1 MNSPISSFS
10 QPLPLLT
17 QSTGAGGLEKALTKD
32 TKTEGKFANK
42 TDGGSEN
49 ASHANAKAELNK
61 HSAPTD
67 VKKSADSAAPPKNP
81 GQSDSTT
88 TKAGYVATSPKG
100 QEDLKKLSIDKPNGS
115 AFEAGF
121 FKADLANFISPPK
134 HPEEKKGFENRQ
146 ELTGKSSNLNG
157 SQSYVARRKKS
168 IYDEDEQEGG
178 QQRRRKP
185 ASFQSQPK
193 KPLTVIEGARVG
205 ESQSQDM
212 FVSSSF
218 SEQRISGMKVQK
230 TIIEQLKEYYLNDVG
245 LNFYDIVYANYNHK
259 EKNGIGPNMQKEVF
273 SAIVENVTK
282 TDDVLSP
289 KYKKLVRDIIQG
301 SMRAG
306 NDSNFEMK
314 DLAKIL
320 ISGLMAT
327 SPHGDDPEIMAE
339 TVKIIVSEIM
349 YGKINIGYNMRD
361 AATYIGASAY
371 TLSTYYKEYQKD
383 IVFDK
388 AMENKI
394 HEAFASAIWSATGE
408 ISNFSTAY
416 AKSNIEHFMN
426 ARIKEEESHQKSL
439 VKNMILY
446 PFKKVLNRY

>member
-1 MNSPISSFS
+1 MSGMSGVNIRVNPQAAGAAKIEQLSS
-10 QPLPLLT
+10 
-17 QSTGAGGLEKALTKD
+17 KD
-32 TKTEGKFANK
+32 TKAEGKFAAK
-42 TDGGSEN
+42 SEGKGSEN
-49 ASHANAKAELNK
+49 VSESNAKAELNK
-61 HSAPTD
+61 HNAPTET
-67 VKKSADSAAPPKNP
+67 KKGADSTAPQKNP
-81 GQSDSTT
+81 GQSDVTT
-88 TKAGYVATSPKG
+88 NKSVEQRSINEDATKHNLAKFAGPSADGGADIVRLTHGKTGENPDQGKKFMEDRQQFATNMDRG
-100 QEDLKKLSIDKPNGS
+100 GTQ
-115 AFEAGF
+115 A
-121 FKADLANFISPPK
+121 
-134 HPEEKKGFENRQ
+134 
-146 ELTGKSSNLNG
+146 
-157 SQSYVARRKKS
+157 YVARRKKS

-185 ASFQSQPK
+185 ASFQTQQK

-212 FVSSSF
+212 FVSSSY

-230 TIIEQLKEYYLNDVG
+230 TVIEQIKEYYLNDVG

-259 EKNGIGPNMQKEVF
+259 EKNGIGPNMQKELF

-282 TDDVLSP
+282 TDDVLSA
-289 KYKKLVRDIIQG
+289 KYKKLVRDIVQG

-306 NDSNFEMK
+306 DDSSLEKK

-320 ISGLMAT
+320 VSGLMAT

-361 AATYIGASAY
+361 AAGFIGAAAY

-383 IVFDK
+383 INFDK
-388 AMENKI
+388 SLENKI
-394 HEAFASAIWSATGE
+394 HEAFASAIWSSTGE

-416 AKSNIEHFMN
+416 AKTNIEHFMN
-426 ARIKEEESHQKSL
+426 ARIKEEESHQKSI
-439 VKNMILY
+439 VKNMILS
-446 PFKKVLNRY
+446 PFKKVLNR

>member
-1 MNSPISSFS
+1 MSSPISSFS

-42 TDGGSEN
+42 TDGKGSEN
-49 ASHANAKAELNK
+49 VSEANAKAELNK
-61 HSAPTD
+61 HNAPTD
-67 VKKSADSAAPPKNP
+67 VKKNADSAAPPKNP
-81 GQSDSTT
+81 GQAEVTT
-88 TKAGYVATSPKG
+88 NKSVEQRSINEDATKHNLAKFAGPSADGGADIVRLTHGKTGENPDQGKKFMEDRQNFATNMDRG
-100 QEDLKKLSIDKPNGS
+100 GTQ
-115 AFEAGF
+115 A
-121 FKADLANFISPPK
+121 
-134 HPEEKKGFENRQ
+134 
-146 ELTGKSSNLNG
+146 
-157 SQSYVARRKKS
+157 YVARRKKS

-178 QQRRRKP
+178 GQQRRRKP
-185 ASFQSQPK
+185 ASFQSPQAK

-230 TIIEQLKEYYLNDVG
+230 TVIEQLKEYYLNDVG

-259 EKNGIGPNMQKEVF
+259 EKNGIGPNMQKEIF

-306 NDSNFEMK
+306 DDSNLEMK

-339 TVKIIVSEIM
+339 AVKIIVSEIM

-361 AATYIGASAY
+361 AASYIGAAAY

-439 VKNMILY
+439 VKNMILS